1 MADVTATF
9 AARDE
14 SFNSTV
20 TQLQNRLNSFQGG
33 LQGFNNEVANIG
45 ATFTKIG
52 IAVGAVVGVF
62 RSVQAA
68 LSSFQQTLENT
79 DALNDFA
86 NRVNALPGDLALLQT
101 AFQNAGSSADALEPA
116 INRLNNELG
125 KASQGSAEA
134 QEKFSRLGLN
144 FELLKTQSPTEQ
156 LLAVGNAIKELP
168 TPADQTAAAIAF
180 FGRSGASLVNVLTQL
195 QPELANARG
204 QLGSYPE
211 ILNSS
216 AAAMGR
222 LNDNIVQVQDKVN
235 QFTTGALAALEPLL
249 SNIAEAA
256 ARVDFAGMG
265 QNLGQTLTS
274 TIDAWVG
281 MLSMKGPEIAQLLL
295 GNMQDSIAIVAD
307 FLADKLAQAFSFAGT
322 YFAQIFQSGAINSAM
337 DYLANALVNAVAQ
350 FDLAMLNMLQN
361 TIAPAITSLLSMSAS
376 DAQNLFSRAFSAVLN
391 ALASDFVQF
400 LSNPVA
406 FVASSFASALSS
418 AATSTAREFQTGYN
432 ASFGNVIEG
441 LRGGLLPVI
450 ATTKS
455 NMDAA
460 SDKFQSKVT
469 SAANVAAEKSGQ
481 VDTDFFNSAEA
492 AARIEQRIANAQQSG
507 AGLRA
512 DMQNAADAINGI
524 PLDLNTSAQDAGKLE
539 QSFDE
544 AKTSA
549 EVAQL
554 KTSEIAGDGS
564 AFASSIRDARGNIQ
578 ASVDLM
584 VGPNGLTDRFNQAM
598 DRVQEL
604 KDTIGSLQIVN
615 EDDAYM
621 RKAERG
627 MDSAARRYD
636 RAQDN
641 INDLQRRGQ
650 WSAADN
656 ARQRAQESFERTQR
670 QIEYEQH
677 SEELRARDYQMAE
690 EKDFLGERLD
700 AQRQADAD
708 HEQRMNEMNDRL
720 NQEDQA
726 TADRIREGQLNAA
739 EDFFGKTQEAAD
751 AVKQGGQ
758 QAADAL
764 KNAVQG
770 LTNQGQQALAL
781 EATLLRC
788 EVFLKN
794 IDNKLPQHALS

>member
-125 KASQGSAEA
+125 KASQGSSEA

-144 FELLKTQSPTEQ
+144 FEILKTQSPTEQ

-168 TPADQTAAAIAF
+168 TPADQTAAAMAF

-211 ILNSS
+211 VLNSS

-307 FLADKLAQAFSFAGT
+307 FLADKLAQAFSFAGN
-322 YFAQIFQSGAINSAM
+322 YFSQIFQSGAINSAM
-337 DYLANALVNAVAQ
+337 DYLANALINAVAR
-350 FDLAMLNMLQN
+350 FDLAMLDMLQN
-361 TIAPAITSLLSMSAS
+361 TISPAITSLLSMSAS
-376 DAQNLFSRAFSAVLN
+376 DAQNLFSLAFSNVLS

-406 FVASSFASALSS
+406 FVASSFASALTQ
-418 AATSTAREFQTGYN
+418 AATTTAQEFQTGYN

-450 ATTKS
+450 AETKA

-460 SDKFQSKVT
+460 SDNFQIKVT
-469 SAANVAAEKSGQ
+469 SAATIASEKSAL
-481 VDTDFFNSAEA
+481 VNTDLFNSADSAE
-492 AARIEQRIANAQQSG
+492 RIRQRIADAQMSG
-507 AGLRA
+507 AQLRA
-512 DMQNAADAINGI
+512 EIETAAAAIDGVPI
-524 PLDLNTSAQDAGKLE
+524 DLNTSAEDAGKL
-539 QSFDE
+539 QASFEE
-544 AKTSA
+544 AKASA
-549 EVAQL
+549 QIAQL
-554 KTSEIAGDGS
+554 KTSEMSQDGQSFANNIKTAKGD
-564 AFASSIRDARGNIQ
+564 IQ
-578 ASVDLM
+578 AAVDLM

-598 DRVQEL
+598 ERVQEL
-604 KDTIGSLQIVN
+604 KDTIGSLKTVN

-621 RKAERG
+621 RKAERS
-627 MDSAARRYD
+627 MDASARKYD
-636 RAQDN
+636 RAEDYA
-641 INDLQRRGQ
+641 NDLERRGQ

-656 ARQRAQESFERTQR
+656 ARQRAQESFEREQR
-670 QIEYEQH
+670 ESEYEQH
-677 SEELRARDYQMAE
+677 SEELRDRDNQLAE
-690 EKDFLGERLD
+690 EKTSFAERRN
-700 AQRQADAD
+700 AQKQADAD
-708 HEQRMNEMNDRL
+708 HQQRMKEMNDRL

-726 TADRIREGQLNAA
+726 TADRIREQQLDAA
-739 EDFFGKTQEAAD
+739 EKFFGKTQEAAS
-751 AVKQGGQ
+751 AIKEGGQ

-764 KNAVQG
+764 KNAVKG
-770 LTNQGQQALAL
+770 LTDTGQQALAL
-781 EATLLRC
+781 EATLEKCR
-788 EVFLKN
+788 VFLES
-794 IDNKLPQHALS
+794 IDKKLPQHALS

>member
-14 SFNSTV
+14 NFNATV
-20 TQLQNRLNSFQGG
+20 TQLQNRLNNFQGG

-101 AFQNAGSSADALEPA
+101 AFQNAGSSAEALEPA

-125 KASQGSAEA
+125 KASNGSAEA
-134 QEKFSRLGLN
+134 QQKFANLGLN
-144 FELLKTQSPTEQ
+144 FEQLKTQSPTEQ

-168 TPADQTAAAIAF
+168 TPADQTAAAMAF

-222 LNDNIVQVQDKVN
+222 LNDNLVQVQNKVN

-249 SNIAEAA
+249 ANIAEAA
-256 ARVDFAGMG
+256 ARVDFAGLG
-265 QNLGQTLTS
+265 QNLGQTLTA

-307 FLADKLAQAFSFAGT
+307 FLADKLAQAFSFAGN
-322 YFAQIFQSGAINSAM
+322 YFSEIFQSGAINSAM
-337 DYLANALVNAVAQ
+337 DYLANALINAVAR
-350 FDLAMLNMLQN
+350 FDLAMLDMLQN

-376 DAQNLFSRAFSAVLN
+376 DAQNLFSQAFSNVLS

-406 FVASSFASALSS
+406 FVAGSFASALTQ
-418 AATSTAREFQTGYN
+418 AATTTAQEFQTGYN

-441 LRGGLLPVI
+441 LRGGLIPVI
-450 ATTKS
+450 QETKA

-460 SDKFQSKVT
+460 SGNFEAKVT
-469 SAANVAAEKSGQ
+469 SAATIASQKSAL
-481 VDTDFFNSAEA
+481 VNTDLFNSADSAE
-492 AARIEQRIANAQQSG
+492 RIRQRIADAQMSG
-507 AGLRA
+507 AQLRA
-512 DMQNAADAINGI
+512 DMETAAAAIDGVPI
-524 PLDLNTSAQDAGKLE
+524 DLNTSAEDAGKL
-539 QSFDE
+539 QASFEE
-544 AKTSA
+544 AKASA
-549 EVAQL
+549 QIAQL
-554 KTSEIAGDGS
+554 KTSEMSQDGQS
-564 AFASSIRDARGNIQ
+564 FASNIKTAKGDIQ
-578 ASVDLM
+578 AAVDLM
-584 VGPNGLTDRFNQAM
+584 VGPNGLTDRFNQAI

-604 KDTIGSLQIVN
+604 KDTIGSLN
-615 EDDAYM
+615 LANKDDAHM
-621 RKAERG
+621 RQSERK
-627 MDSAARRYD
+627 MDAAARRYERQSD
-636 RAQDN
+636 TANDQD
-641 INDLQRRGQ
+641 RRGQ

-656 ARQRAQESFERTQR
+656 TRQRAQESFEREIR
-670 QIEYEQH
+670 EAEYEQH
-677 SEELRARDYQMAE
+677 SEELRDRDYQMAE
-690 EKDFLGERLD
+690 EKQSMEEQLAAR
-700 AQRQADAD
+700 RQADEE
-708 HEQRMNEMNDRL
+708 HEQRMSQMNERL
-720 NQEDQA
+720 NRENEQ
-726 TADRIREGQLNAA
+726 TANRIKEQQVQAA
-739 EDFFGKTQEAAD
+739 EKFFDQTKAA
-751 AVKQGGQ
+751 ANAIQQGGE
-758 QAADAL
+758 QAANAL

-770 LTNQGQQALAL
+770 LTSQGQEALAL
-781 EATLLRC
+781 EKTLQQCR
-788 EVFLKN
+788 EFLKS
-794 IDNKLPQHALS
+794 IDEKLPQHALT